1 MAFVKAETAKQIRKE
16 LSNKKVGPKTFDEV
30 LKIISETT
38 ILAIDGKKKK
48 GGKIEDLERKKNI
61 LVWHEAQKVWL
72 LMVSYGNELA
82 YAFDFKFD
90 KDKEEAV
97 KKTAKDYLTNLG
109 QGKIDA
115 NEKAEIHRVL
125 AKAQE
130 RGKKLAAKNKAV
142 SGKK

>member
-1 MAFVKAETAKQIRKE
+1 MGFVKVDVAKQIRKE
-16 LSNKKVGPKTFDEV
+16 LSNKKVGPKSFDEV
-30 LKIISETT
+30 LKSIAETT

-61 LVWHEAQKVWL
+61 LFWHEGQKVWL

-97 KKTAKDYLTNLG
+97 KKQAKDYLTNLG
-109 QGKIDA
+109 QGKIES
-115 NEKAEIHRVL
+115 NEKAEIIRVL
-125 AKAQE
+125 TKAQE
-130 RGKKLAAKNKAV
+130 RGKKLAAKNKSASV
-142 SGKK
+142 KK